1 MKYYEDMNPRA
12 IDATLDL
19 MGIDKGLVN
28 KLYQALDQAEQRGFV
43 AGVQSMGE
51 EVAGE
56 IERTSLRKWSEGYM
70 DGAARARTSPEV
82 ADMVIEGILELY
94 PVSCVEE
101 DNVIG
106 ASAVAA
112 GQSDVMPLPEFYQ
125 GDSGDEDRRDL
136 NTIPF

>member
-28 KLYQALDQAEQRGFV
+28 KLYQYLDQAEQRGFV
-43 AGVQSMGE
+43 AGVQSMAE
-51 EVAGE
+51 EVADE

-94 PVSCVEE
+94 PAPT
-101 DNVIG
+101 DNSDIG

-112 GQSDVMPLPEFYQ
+112 GQHDTMPLPEFYE
-125 GDSGDEDRRDL
+125 GDSGDESDSRFDKNGMSR
-136 NTIPF
+136 